1 MPASPSRFRQFRA
14 DIRRLIAEI
23 ENCMHA
29 RPQESDREYSL
40 QVEVFEERCNH
51 AERLAQEIAKDEQ
64 TLWGLRDGDARRLQ
78 DSLRL
83 SLDYFRP
90 EGRSDG

>member
-23 ENCMHA
+23 ENYMRA
-29 RPQESDREYSL
+29 KPQASDREYNL
-40 QVEVFEERCNH
+40 QVEVFEERCDH
-51 AERLAQEIAKDEQ
+51 AERLAQEIAMDEQ
-64 TLWGLRDGDARRLQ
+64 TMWGLRDGDAQRLH

-90 EGRSDG
+90 DGRSDG

>member
-1 MPASPSRFRQFRA
+1 MPASPSRFRQFRS

-23 ENCMHA
+23 ENYVQA
-29 RPQESDREYSL
+29 TPPASDREYSL

-51 AERLAQEIAKDEQ
+51 AERLAQEIATDEQ
-64 TLWGLRDGDARRLQ
+64 TLWGLRDGDAQRLH

-90 EGRSDG
+90 DGRSDG